1 MNFAKLHALG
11 NDFLVTED
19 NESIKEGDLTDLAR
33 RLCDRHT
40 GLGADGL
47 IIYKI
52 IAPGDS
58 LVNFRIFNADGSEA
72 EISGNGLR
80 CAATYLFY
88 HQKLRGTIV
97 NFETVA
103 GKRLCELINKDKNRS
118 EIKIEMG
125 EPRFSSR
132 DIPFDD
138 GQDHSSI
145 VDYPLSINRKI
156 YYITCVS
163 VGNPHCDIFVERF
176 FPARIEWHQVG
187 RELESHPFFPHRT
200 NVEFIRVLN
209 RKEIEVLFW
218 ERGVGETLSSGSGSC
233 AAAVASIL
241 KGLTDRKVKVW
252 TSMGSVIVEWEKEK
266 VFQIGP
272 AELISENTIRLQT
285 WSIWLSRLLDLDLLR
300 VRLLIVFF
308 LSGLSLT

>member
-19 NESIKEGDLTDLAR
+19 DASIKEVELSETAR

-40 GLGADGL
+40 GPGADGL

-52 IAPGDS
+52 IAPTE
-58 LVNFRIFNADGSEA
+58 NRATFRIFNADGSEA

-80 CAATYLFY
+80 CAAAYLFY
-88 HQKLRGTIV
+88 HQQVPGTVV

-103 GKRLCELINKDKNRS
+103 GKRICELIGQKKNLL

-125 EPRFSSR
+125 EPKFSSR

-138 GQDHSSI
+138 GQEHSSI
-145 VDYPLSINRKI
+145 VDYPLSINRKV

-176 FPARIEWHQVG
+176 LPARIEWHQVG
-187 RELESHPFFPHRT
+187 QEVENHPFFPHRT
-200 NVEFIRVLN
+200 NVEFIRVIN
-209 RKEIEVLFW
+209 RQEIEVLFW

-241 KGLTDRKVKVW
+241 KGLTDRRVKVW
-252 TSMGSVIVEWEKEK
+252 TSMGSLIVEWEKDK
-266 VFQIGP
+266 VFQTGP
-272 AELISENTIRLQT
+272 AELIFEGR
-285 WSIWLSRLLDLDLLR
+285 
-300 VRLLIVFF
+300 
-308 LSGLSLT
+308 SLV